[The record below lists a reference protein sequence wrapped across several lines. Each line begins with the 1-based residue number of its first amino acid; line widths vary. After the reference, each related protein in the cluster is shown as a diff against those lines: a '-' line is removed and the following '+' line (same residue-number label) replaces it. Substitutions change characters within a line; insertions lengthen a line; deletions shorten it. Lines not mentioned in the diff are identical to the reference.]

1 MTTLIVLRILH
12 VLTGILWAGSVVF
25 VTLYLFPALRQAG
38 PGAAGPV
45 MAGLVRRGM
54 MTAMPLL
61 ALTTVLS
68 GLGLIWVASN
78 GEIAAYARSS
88 SGQMFTTAGGLAII
102 AFVIGIAVSRP
113 AAMRAGRLTAQLAML
128 SDPAEREALGAR
140 IAALQRRNTLG
151 LNVVAILVLLASMG
165 MAIAR
170 YL

>member
-1 MTTLIVLRILH
+1 MATLIVLRILH
-12 VLTGILWAGSVVF
+12 VLTGILWAGTVVF
-25 VTLYLFPALRQAG
+25 VTVYLFPALRQAG

-45 MAGLVRRGM
+45 MAGMARRGM
-54 MTAMPLL
+54 LTALPLL

-78 GEIAAYARSS
+78 GDIAAYARSS
-88 SGQMFTTAGGLAII
+88 SGQVFTTAGGLAIL

-113 AAMRAGRLTAQLAML
+113 AAMKAGQLSAQLAAL
-128 SDPAEREALGAR
+128 SDPAEREELGTR

-151 LNVVAILVLLASMG
+151 LNAVAVLVLLASLG